1 MVNKRKSYKQTIETH
16 CLLNWKRDIKCF
28 YPIICQ
34 MGRLKEKH
42 SSELLLFVN
51 FILQY
56 KSQTKTKQNKI
67 KQNMGKKM
75 NNIKSF

>member
-1 MVNKRKSYKQTIETH
+1 
-16 CLLNWKRDIKCF
+16 
-28 YPIICQ
+28 

-42 SSELLLFVN
+42 SSELLLFEN

-75 NNIKSF
+75 NNIQSF